1 MSQTDEKKMH
11 KNDTSHL
18 IDSYKNIGTS
28 TLGHLTGEGYLPDI
42 KALYPCTHTIVGR
55 VLTVQLTS
63 DNTDVI
69 NQALIQ
75 AAPND
80 VLCIDAQVLG
90 IKACWGAL
98 RTCAAIYEKLAAVI
112 VIGQVTDSVQIKQL
126 GFPVFAQGTSAV
138 TTFKSNNEQG
148 TLASDIGYCFNQQ
161 TTAICTGDIA
171 IMDNDGV
178 FVLPVDLAQQLST
191 NCQKKHNEDEAKFQL
206 FFEAYRNNQLD
217 QLFKR

>member
-1 MSQTDEKKMH
+1 M
-11 KNDTSHL
+11 NDIDIHDL
-18 IDSYKNIGTS
+18 IDSYKEIGTS
-28 TLGHLTGEGYLPDI
+28 TIGHLTGVGYLPDI
-42 KALYPCTHTIVGR
+42 KPLNPCTATIVGR

-98 RTCAAIYEKLAAVI
+98 RTCAAIYEKLSAVI
-112 VIGQVTDSVQIKQL
+112 VIGQATDSVQIQQL
-126 GFPVFAQGTSAV
+126 GFPVFTQGISSI
-138 TTFKSNNEQG
+138 TTFKSNQSQG
-148 TLASDIGYCFNQQ
+148 KLASDICYRFGEQP
-161 TTAICTGDIA
+161 TTIRSGDIA
-171 IMDNDGV
+171 MMDNDGV
-178 FVLPVDLAQQLST
+178 FILPVDVAQQLLPD
-191 NCQKKHNEDEAKFQL
+191 CQKKHKEDEVKFQI

-217 QLFKR
+217 KLFES